1 MTEPEHEHL
10 DLSLIERQ
18 HDLLDQ
24 FLARA
29 GCPLRLRDRIQD
41 AEAAIEWARL
51 YIKANGATP

>member
-1 MTEPEHEHL
+1 MNEPEHL
-10 DLSLIERQ
+10 DLRLIERQ

-41 AEAAIEWARL
+41 AEAAITWARL
-51 YIKANGATP
+51 YIKANGA